1 MTTQTVGTSVRA
13 SVRASVLVE
22 APIAHAFKVFAKAA
36 AG

>member
-1 MTTQTVGTSVRA
+1 MTTQTAGT